1 MDNKTLS
8 ECSKEELLD
17 IIKNLK
23 RRKKFGLVWED
34 KPEKVATECARKL
47 PVVKEIEEKVISE
60 AGIAEP
66 THFIIEGDNYHAL
79 SVLNYTHAGKID
91 AIYIDPPYNTGARD
105 WKYNNNYVDGNDVY
119 RHSKWLSMMEK
130 RLKLARH
137 LLKPDNSVL
146 ICTIDEKECLHIGCL
161 LEEIFPEATIQMIS
175 SVINPA
181 GVSRQNQFYR
191 TDEYIFFVMLG
202 SAHPQALPL
211 GKEWQGNIT
220 TNNKSKLQWNQ
231 LQRSGTSVLRTDRP
245 NMFYPIF
252 LDASHKKIVSIGTPI
267 PLGVDRKSIIA
278 PPGTTAIWPI
288 FPDGREGRWRISH
301 ISLEAILQK
310 HYVRIG
316 RFNGEQTPISY
327 VARGEQEKV
336 ESGKFPIIGYRDDG
350 SIIVDESSYTP
361 EFIPGT
367 QWWIPTHNATQFGTK
382 LVNKILPHNNFPFPK
397 SLYAV
402 QDALRF
408 FITDNKTA
416 TVLDFFAG
424 SGTTGQA
431 VLELNKEDGG
441 HRQFILCTNNEN
453 KIAEEV
459 TYPRVRTVV
468 TGRRKDGSVYSDGI
482 RANLRYFK
490 TEFIEKD
497 ETLDKLRRKLSPV
510 CEDMI
515 RIREGAFDKV
525 IDEDKFKVYRNS
537 RGLTAVVFDRFELA
551 DYIAQIEEL
560 ETDASVHLY
569 VFSYTNY
576 GRFDELS
583 DDLRHT
589 YESQPIPEG
598 VLEIYKRIFSKGGK
612 R

>member
-1 MDNKTLS
+1 MTIKPLESYSREELIETIKTLR
-8 ECSKEELLD
+8 
-17 IIKNLK
+17 I
-23 RRKKFGLVWED
+23 RKKYGLVWED
-34 KPEKVATECARKL
+34 KPEQVAGDCKKKL
-47 PVVKEIEEKVISE
+47 PVVSE
-60 AGIAEP
+60 VANQAIDLAPGEP

-105 WKYNNNYVDGNDVY
+105 WKYNNDYVDSNDVY

-137 LLKPDNSVL
+137 LLNPEDSVL
-146 ICTIDEKECLHIGCL
+146 ICTIDEKECSHLGCL
-161 LEEIFPEATIQMIS
+161 LENVFPEATIQMIS

-211 GKEWQGNIT
+211 GKEWQGNIST
-220 TNNKSKLQWNQ
+220 DNKSKLQWNQ

-252 LDASHKKIVSIGTPI
+252 LDASHRKIASIGSPI
-267 PLGVDRKSIIA
+267 PLDTDRKSITA
-278 PPGTTAIWPI
+278 PPNTTAIWPI

-301 ISLEAILQK
+301 ISLQAILQK

-327 VARGEQEKV
+327 VARGEQEKI
-336 ESGKFPIIGYRDDG
+336 EAGKFPITGYRDDG
-350 SIIVDESSYTP
+350 SIIVDESAYVP

-367 QWWIPTHNATQFGTK
+367 QWWISTHNATQFGTK

-402 QDALRF
+402 EDALRF
-408 FITDNKTA
+408 FVADKQNAII
-416 TVLDFFAG
+416 LDFFAG
-424 SGTTGQA
+424 SGTTGHA
-431 VLELNKEDGG
+431 VLELNREYGG

-459 TYPRVRTVV
+459 TYPRVKTVI
-468 TGRRKDGSVYSDGI
+468 TGKREDGSKYSDGI
-482 RANLRYFK
+482 PANLRYFK
-490 TEFIEKD
+490 TAFVDKSG
-497 ETLDKLRRKLSPV
+497 TLDKLRRELSPA

-515 RIREGAFDKV
+515 RIREGAYEKV
-525 IDEDKFKVYRNS
+525 IDEDMFKVLKNK
-537 RGLTAVVFDRFELA
+537 RGLTAVIYNRFDLN
-551 DYIAQIEEL
+551 DYIAKIEKL
-560 ETDASVHLY
+560 ETEAPVHLY
-569 VFSYTNY
+569 VFSYDKD
-576 GRFDELS
+576 GRNDQIPKTTKH
-583 DDLRHT
+583 R

-598 VLEIYKRIFSKGGK
+598 VLEVYKRIF

>member
-1 MDNKTLS
+1 MTIKPLENYSREELIETIKTL
-8 ECSKEELLD
+8 
-17 IIKNLK
+17 
-23 RRKKFGLVWED
+23 RARKKYGLVWED
-34 KPEKVATECARKL
+34 KPEQVAEDCKKKL
-47 PVVKEIEEKVISE
+47 PVVSE
-60 AGIAEP
+60 VVDRAINLAPGEP

-105 WKYNNNYVDGNDVY
+105 WKYNNDYVDSNDVY

-137 LLKPDNSVL
+137 LLNPENSVL
-146 ICTIDEKECLHIGCL
+146 ICTIDEKECSHLGCL
-161 LEEIFPEATIQMIS
+161 LENVFPEATIQMIS

-211 GKEWQGNIT
+211 GKEWQGNIST
-220 TNNKSKLQWNQ
+220 DNKSKLQWNQ

-252 LDASHKKIVSIGTPI
+252 LDASHRKIASIGSPI
-267 PLGVDRKSIIA
+267 PLDADRQSITA
-278 PPGTTAIWPI
+278 PPNTTAVWPI

-301 ISLEAILQK
+301 ISLQAILQK

-327 VARGEQEKV
+327 VARGEQEKI
-336 ESGKFPIIGYRDDG
+336 EAGKFPITGYRDDG
-350 SIIVDESSYTP
+350 SIIVDESVYVP

-367 QWWIPTHNATQFGTK
+367 QWWISTHNATQFGTK

-402 QDALRF
+402 EDALRF
-408 FITDNKTA
+408 FIANKQNA

-431 VLELNKEDGG
+431 VLELNREDGG

-459 TYPRVRTVV
+459 TYPRVKTVI
-468 TGRRKDGSVYSDGI
+468 TGKREDESKYSDGI
-482 RANLRYFK
+482 PANLRYFK
-490 TEFIEKD
+490 TAFIDKSS
-497 ETLDKLRRKLSPV
+497 TLDKLRRELSPA

-515 RIREGAFDKV
+515 RIREGAYEKV
-525 IDEDKFKVYRNS
+525 IDEDMFKVFKNE
-537 RGLTAVVFDRFELA
+537 RGLTAVIYNRFDLD
-551 DYIAQIEEL
+551 DYIAKIEKL
-560 ETDASVHLY
+560 ETETSIHLY
-569 VFSYTNY
+569 VFSYDKD
-576 GRFDELS
+576 GRS
-583 DDLRHT
+583 DQIPKTVKHQ
-589 YESQPIPEG
+589 YKSQPIPEG
-598 VLEIYKRIFSKGGK
+598 VLEVYKRIF

>member
-1 MDNKTLS
+1 MTIKPLEDYS
-8 ECSKEELLD
+8 REELIETVKSL
-17 IIKNLK
+17 
-23 RRKKFGLVWED
+23 RSRKKFGLVWED
-34 KPEKVATECARKL
+34 KPEQVAEDCKKKL
-47 PVVKEIEEKVISE
+47 PVISE
-60 AGIAEP
+60 IADKAIELMPDEP

-105 WKYNNNYVDGNDVY
+105 WKYNNDYVDNSDVY

-130 RLKLARH
+130 RLKLARQ
-137 LLKPDNSVL
+137 LLNPENSVL
-146 ICTIDEKECLHIGCL
+146 ICTIDEKECSHLGCL
-161 LEEIFPEATIQMIS
+161 LENTFPEATIQMVS

-252 LDASHKKIVSIGTPI
+252 LDASHRKIVSIGSPI
-267 PLGVDRKSIIA
+267 SIDTDRKSIVA
-278 PPGTTAIWPI
+278 PPNTTAIWPI

-301 ISLEAILQK
+301 TSLQTILRK

-327 VARGEQEKV
+327 VARGEQEKI
-336 ESGKFPIIGYRDDG
+336 EDGKFPITGYRDDG
-350 SIIVDESSYTP
+350 SIIVDESAYVP

-402 QDALRF
+402 EDTLRF
-408 FITDNKTA
+408 FVADKRNAII
-416 TVLDFFAG
+416 LDFFAG

-431 VLELNKEDGG
+431 VLELNKEDSG

-459 TYPRVRTVV
+459 TYPRVKTVI
-468 TGRRKDGSVYSDGI
+468 TGKREDGSTYSDGVP
-482 RANLRYFK
+482 ANLRYFK
-490 TEFIEKD
+490 TTFVDKNG
-497 ETLDKLRRKLSPV
+497 TLDKLRRELSPA

-515 RIREGAFDKV
+515 RIREGAYEKV
-525 IDEDKFKVYRNS
+525 IDDTMFKVFKNK
-537 RGLTAVVFDRFELA
+537 RGLTAIIYNRFELS
-551 DYIAQIEEL
+551 DYIAEIEKL
-560 ETDASVHLY
+560 ETDTPVHLY
-569 VFSYTNY
+569 VFSYDKD
-576 GRFDELS
+576 GR
-583 DDLRHT
+583 DDQIPKTARHT

-598 VLEIYKRIFSKGGK
+598 ILEVYKRIF